1 MNLNKLLLRQVQK
14 YAGGLENVP
23 AGLHNFLMAVSE
35 SYDHNEKDHSMLER
49 SIDLSSAEMIELNN
63 ELRQETQKL
72 KAADE
77 ELRKLF
83 QNIDE
88 VFFSVDMKSFK
99 LIQIS
104 EACEKTYGYSP
115 GEFYTIPDLWRKVVH
130 PNDINITEQQIVRL
144 KKGEN
149 VLNQYRI
156 IHKNGS
162 ERWIENKVTP
172 TLDEDRH
179 LIRLDGIT
187 SDITGRKETERLI
200 LESEKKYRL
209 VFENPFLGVA
219 LGTMEGV
226 VMNANKAFYSLLGYT
241 HEEIQNVHFS
251 TFTYAL
257 DVEKEIP
264 FITKMANG
272 ELNQYQLEKRYI
284 TKQNE
289 IIWVELSVSCVKN
302 EAEQIQFVI
311 AVIQDI
317 TAKKKSKESLLKSE
331 ANLMNILENT
341 DTAYVLLD
349 NNGDV
354 LSFNKIARHMAIEEM
369 QSSLEIGKN
378 YADLMFEDRKKDV
391 QAKIKNVLV
400 NRKPVKY
407 EISNEK
413 KGPAKW
419 YYISMHPIFSENKNV
434 IGLSVAA
441 TNITE
446 RKKTETL
453 ISASNE
459 RYELV
464 TKATKDII
472 WDLNFSENR
481 LYRSSNYEQVFGY
494 LNSNN
499 TYGKLSWIEN
509 IHAEDRERIKESIL
523 KKIDDPAAVLWEDQ
537 YRYYRANGEL
547 AYVDDRGY
555 IIRDNKKKAVR
566 LVGAMRDITDEK
578 TLQNERSKM
587 TSDLL
592 QRNRDLEQFA
602 YIISHNLRSP
612 VANIIG
618 LMNLFQNDLIQ
629 DNDEYKK
636 CINGLLLST
645 NKLDTVI
652 KDISY
657 ILQVRREINEK
668 KELVLFSELVS
679 DIKISINNLL
689 QTENALIE
697 TNFEID
703 QVFTLKSYMYSIFY
717 NLILNSLKYRN
728 GVTPIISIS
737 SHKRNNKIF
746 LIFKDNGLGIDLKI
760 QRDKIFGLYNKF
772 HFHKEGKGMGLYMT
786 KTQVEILG
794 GKIDVKSDV
803 NQGTEFFIELE
814 C

>member
-1 MNLNKLLLRQVQK
+1 MNLNKLLSRQVQK
-14 YAGGLENVP
+14 YLGGLENVP
-23 AGLHNFLMAVSE
+23 AGLHGFLMAVSE
-35 SYDHNEKDHSMLER
+35 SYDHYEKDHRMLER
-49 SIDLSSAEMIELNN
+49 SIDLSSAEMIELNSV
-63 ELRQETQKL
+63 LRQETKKL
-72 KAADE
+72 KAADD

-88 VFFSVDMKSFK
+88 VFFSVDMRSYK

-104 EACEKTYGYSP
+104 EACEKIYGYSP
-115 GEFYTIPDLWRKVVH
+115 TEFYTIPDLWRKVVH
-130 PNDINITEQQIVRL
+130 PSDINISDQQVVRL

-149 VLNQYRI
+149 VFNQYRI

-162 ERWIENKVTP
+162 ERWIENKIIP
-172 TLDEDRH
+172 TLEDGN
-179 LIRLDGIT
+179 LVRLDGIT
-187 SDITGRKETERLI
+187 SDITARKKTERLI

-257 DVEKEIP
+257 DMEKEMP
-264 FITKMANG
+264 FIKKMANG

-302 EAEQIQFVI
+302 EADQIQFVV

-349 NNGDV
+349 NNGDI
-354 LSFNKIARHMAIEEM
+354 LSFNKIARNMGIEEIEE
-369 QSSLEIGKN
+369 SLEIGKN
-378 YADLMFEDRKKDV
+378 YADLMFEDRKNAV
-391 QAKIKNVLV
+391 RAKIKNVLAHG
-400 NRKPVKY
+400 KPVKY
-407 EISNEK
+407 ETSSEK
-413 KGPAKW
+413 NDATKW
-419 YYISMHPIFSENKNV
+419 FYVSMHPIFGENKHV
-434 IGLSVAA
+434 IGLSVAV

-453 ISASNE
+453 ISGSNE

-472 WDLNFSENR
+472 WDWNLSEER

-494 LNSNN
+494 SNSNN
-499 TYGKLSWIEN
+499 IYDKPSWEN
-509 IHAEDRERIKESIL
+509 IHTEDRERIKESIM
-523 KKIDDPAAVLWEDQ
+523 KRIGDPAAVLWEDQ

-555 IIRDNKKKAVR
+555 IIRDDKKKTIRV
-566 LVGAMRDITDEK
+566 VGAMRDITDEK

-612 VANIIG
+612 LANIIG
-618 LMNLFQNDLIQ
+618 LMNLFQNDLIR

-636 CINGLLLST
+636 CIKGLLLST

-668 KELVLFSELVS
+668 KEPVLFSELVA

-717 NLILNSLKYRN
+717 NLISNSLKYRN

-737 SHKRNNKIF
+737 SEKRNNKIF
-746 LIFKDNGLGIDLKI
+746 LIFKDNGLGIDLKV

-814 C
+814 R